1 MKPEFEMEIPNI
13 EIPDQFNAATAFVDA
28 NVAKGR
34 GNKVAIYYQDQQL
47 TYNDVLRLVN
57 KTGNAL
63 KSLGIDV
70 ENRVLLLLF
79 DCPEFV
85 ASFFGA
91 MKIGAVPIPTNTLLT
106 AQDYEYLLNDS
117 RAKAII
123 VSEPLVEK
131 IESARDRLKYLEH
144 IIVVGK
150 AKPGQISFAELIEKA
165 SSELQA
171 ADTSKDD
178 AAFWLYSSGTTGFPK
193 GAVHLHHDMIYASEY
208 YAKGVLNIT
217 EEDIT
222 FSVAKLFFAYGLG
235 NGLYFPF
242 SVGGSTV
249 LNPARPEP
257 LMIFETI
264 HNCRPSLFFCVP
276 TAYASMLQVENA
288 ENKYDLSSV
297 RVCVSAGEALPA
309 AVYNRWQDKFGLEI
323 LDGIGSTEILHIFL
337 SNRQGK
343 VKPGSSGQLV
353 PGYEA
358 KIVDDDGQE
367 VPTGEV
373 GNLLIKGD
381 STAAYYWNKH
391 DRTKSTIIGE
401 WIATGDK
408 YHCDED
414 GYYWYAGRS
423 DDMIKAGGIWVSPV
437 EVENT
442 LIEHQAVLECGVIGA
457 TDKDELVKP
466 KAFVVLR
473 AGVQASPELAHELQD
488 FVKSRIA
495 HYKYPRWI
503 EFVPELPKTA
513 TGKIQRFKLRN
524 LHAQQ

>member
-1 MKPEFEMEIPNI
+1 
-13 EIPDQFNAATAFVDA
+13 
-28 NVAKGR
+28 
-34 GNKVAIYYQDQQL
+34 
-47 TYNDVLRLVN
+47 
-57 KTGNAL
+57 
-63 KSLGIDV
+63 
-70 ENRVLLLLF
+70 
-79 DCPEFV
+79 
-85 ASFFGA
+85 
-91 MKIGAVPIPTNTLLT
+91 
-106 AQDYEYLLNDS
+106 
-117 RAKAII
+117 
-123 VSEPLVEK
+123 
-131 IESARDRLKYLEH
+131 
-144 IIVVGK
+144 
-150 AKPGQISFAELIEKA
+150 
-165 SSELQA
+165 
-171 ADTSKDD
+171 
-178 AAFWLYSSGTTGFPK
+178 
-193 GAVHLHHDMIYASEY
+193 
-208 YAKGVLNIT
+208 
-217 EEDIT
+217 
-222 FSVAKLFFAYGLG
+222 
-235 NGLYFPF
+235 
-242 SVGGSTV
+242 
-249 LNPARPEP
+249 
-257 LMIFETI
+257 
-264 HNCRPSLFFCVP
+264 
-276 TAYASMLQVENA
+276 MLQVENA